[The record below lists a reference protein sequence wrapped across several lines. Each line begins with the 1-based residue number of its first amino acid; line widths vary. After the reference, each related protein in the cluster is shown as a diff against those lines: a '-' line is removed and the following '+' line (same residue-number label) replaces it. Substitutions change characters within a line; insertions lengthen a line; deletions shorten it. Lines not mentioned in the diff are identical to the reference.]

1 MARAKRL
8 IEVECPCCQARLKID
23 PATEAVISH
32 EAPEKPRTV
41 ESLEA
46 AVARLKGE
54 AARREELFQRS
65 LEAEKRHG
73 EVLERKFEELL
84 RQAKEKPDVGPP
96 TRDIDLD

>member
-23 PATEAVISH
+23 PAIEAVISH
-32 EAPEKPRTV
+32 QAPEKPRAV

-84 RQAKEKPDVGPP
+84 RQAKERPDLPPP

>member
-8 IEVECPCCQARLKID
+8 IEIECPCCQARLKID

-32 EAPEKPRTV
+32 EEAEKPRTV

-54 AARREELFQRS
+54 AARREELFRRS

-84 RQAKEKPDVGPP
+84 RQAKAKPGVERPV
-96 TRDIDLD
+96 RDIDLD

>member
-8 IEVECPCCQARLKID
+8 IEVQCPCCQARLKID

>member
-1 MARAKRL
+1 MARAKNL
-8 IEVECPCCQARLKID
+8 FEVECPCCQARLKID
-23 PATEAVISH
+23 PATEAVISYQ
-32 EAPEKPRTV
+32 EPEKPRTV

-54 AARREELFQRS
+54 AARREELFRRS

-84 RQAKEKPDVGPP
+84 RQAREKPDQPP
-96 TRDIDLD
+96 PVRDIDLD

>member
-23 PATEAVISH
+23 PATEAIISH
-32 EAPEKPRTV
+32 QAPERPRSV
-41 ESLEA
+41 ETLEA

-84 RQAKEKPDVGPP
+84 RQAKERPDLPP
-96 TRDIDLD
+96 PARDIDLD

>member
-8 IEVECPCCQARLKID
+8 IEVECPCCQAHLKID
-23 PATEAVISH
+23 PATGAVIAH
-32 EAPEKPRTV
+32 QAPEKPRPV

-54 AARREELFQRS
+54 AARREEIFQRS

-84 RQAKEKPDVGPP
+84 RQAKEKPDLPPP